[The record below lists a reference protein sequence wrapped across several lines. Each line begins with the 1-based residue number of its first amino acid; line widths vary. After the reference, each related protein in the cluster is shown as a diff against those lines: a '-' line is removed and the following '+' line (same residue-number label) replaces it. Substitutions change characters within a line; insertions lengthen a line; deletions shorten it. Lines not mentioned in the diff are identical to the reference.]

1 MSDSYVSNS
10 YNAETDG
17 KMSQETVTYTNKD
30 GNTVYTVANY
40 KELETKALKI
50 QEDLIKNNPLGITTA
65 MMELDI
71 ANREKE
77 LAYFVPLW
85 TAIVTGLLN
94 TIGRLRSFEGGEAI
108 NKYNKQQLLI
118 KKNVNHHQFITKWLI
133 QTLMLWEI
141 RTQKV
146 QLLLTSL

>member
-40 KELETKALKI
+40 KELETEALKI
-50 QEDLIKNNPLGITTA
+50 QDDLIKNNPLGITTA

-71 ANREKE
+71 SNREKE
-77 LAYFVPLW
+77 LSNEQHLTYLQETDWYVVRKADTGV
-85 TAIVTGLLN
+85 AIPTDVAN
-94 TIGRLRSFEGGEAI
+94 KRQAAREAI
-108 NKYNKQQLLI
+108 
-118 KKNVNHHQFITKWLI
+118 
-133 QTLMLWEI
+133 
-141 RTQKV
+141 QK
-146 QLLLTSL
+146 LSSLE

>member
-40 KELETKALKI
+40 KEMETEALKI
-50 QEDLIKNNPLGITTA
+50 QDDLIKNNPLGITTA

-71 ANREKE
+71 SNREKE
-77 LAYFVPLW
+77 LSNEQHLTYLQETDWYVVRKADTGV
-85 TAIVTGLLN
+85 AIPTDVAN
-94 TIGRLRSFEGGEAI
+94 KRQAAREAI
-108 NKYNKQQLLI
+108 
-118 KKNVNHHQFITKWLI
+118 
-133 QTLMLWEI
+133 
-141 RTQKV
+141 QK
-146 QLLLTSL
+146 LSSLE

>member
-50 QEDLIKNNPLGITTA
+50 EEDLLKNNPLGITTA

-77 LAYFVPLW
+77 LSNEQHLTYLQETDWYVVRKADTGV
-85 TAIVTGLLN
+85 AIPTDVSN
-94 TIGRLRSFEGGEAI
+94 KRQAAREAI
-108 NKYNKQQLLI
+108 
-118 KKNVNHHQFITKWLI
+118 
-133 QTLMLWEI
+133 
-141 RTQKV
+141 QK
-146 QLLLTSL
+146 LSSLE

>member
-17 KMSQETVTYTNKD
+17 KMSQETETYTNKD

-40 KELETKALKI
+40 KELETQALKN

-77 LAYFVPLW
+77 LSNEQHLTYLQETDWYVVRKADTGV
-85 TAIVTGLLN
+85 AIPTDVAN
-94 TIGRLRSFEGGEAI
+94 KRQAAREAI
-108 NKYNKQQLLI
+108 
-118 KKNVNHHQFITKWLI
+118 
-133 QTLMLWEI
+133 
-141 RTQKV
+141 QK
-146 QLLLTSL
+146 LSSLE

>member
-40 KELETKALKI
+40 KELEAEALKI
-50 QEDLIKNNPLGITTA
+50 QDDLIKNNPLGITTA
-65 MMELDI
+65 IMELDI

-77 LAYFVPLW
+77 LSNEQHLTYLQETDWYVVRKADTGV
-85 TAIVTGLLN
+85 AIPTDVAN
-94 TIGRLRSFEGGEAI
+94 KRQAAREAI
-108 NKYNKQQLLI
+108 
-118 KKNVNHHQFITKWLI
+118 
-133 QTLMLWEI
+133 
-141 RTQKV
+141 QK
-146 QLLLTSL
+146 LSSLE

>member
-40 KELETKALKI
+40 KEMEKEALKI

-71 ANREKE
+71 SNREKE
-77 LAYFVPLW
+77 LSNEQHLTYLQETDWYVVRKADTGV
-85 TAIVTGLLN
+85 AIPTDVAN
-94 TIGRLRSFEGGEAI
+94 KRQAAIEAI
-108 NKYNKQQLLI
+108 
-118 KKNVNHHQFITKWLI
+118 
-133 QTLMLWEI
+133 
-141 RTQKV
+141 QK
-146 QLLLTSL
+146 LSSLE

>member
-17 KMSQETVTYTNKD
+17 KMSQDTVTYTNKD

-40 KELETKALKI
+40 KELETEALKI
-50 QEDLIKNNPLGITTA
+50 QDDLIKNNPLGITTA

-77 LAYFVPLW
+77 LSNEQHLTYLQETDWYVVRKADTGV
-85 TAIVTGLLN
+85 AIPIDVAN
-94 TIGRLRSFEGGEAI
+94 KRQAAREAI
-108 NKYNKQQLLI
+108 
-118 KKNVNHHQFITKWLI
+118 
-133 QTLMLWEI
+133 
-141 RTQKV
+141 QK
-146 QLLLTSL
+146 LSSLE

>member
-17 KMSQETVTYTNKD
+17 KMSKETVTYTNKD

-77 LAYFVPLW
+77 LSNEQHLTYLQETDWYVVRKADTGV
-85 TAIVTGLLN
+85 AIPTDVAN
-94 TIGRLRSFEGGEAI
+94 KRQAAREAI
-108 NKYNKQQLLI
+108 
-118 KKNVNHHQFITKWLI
+118 
-133 QTLMLWEI
+133 
-141 RTQKV
+141 QK
-146 QLLLTSL
+146 LSSLE

>member
-50 QEDLIKNNPLGITTA
+50 EEDLLKNNPLGITTA

-77 LAYFVPLW
+77 LSNEQHLTYLQETDWYVVRKADTGV
-85 TAIVTGLLN
+85 AIPTDVAN
-94 TIGRLRSFEGGEAI
+94 KRQAAREAI
-108 NKYNKQQLLI
+108 
-118 KKNVNHHQFITKWLI
+118 
-133 QTLMLWEI
+133 
-141 RTQKV
+141 QK
-146 QLLLTSL
+146 LSSLE

>member
-40 KELETKALKI
+40 KEMEKEALKI
-50 QEDLIKNNPLGITTA
+50 QDDLIKNNPLGITTA

-77 LAYFVPLW
+77 LSNEQHLTYLQETDWYVVRKADTGV
-85 TAIVTGLLN
+85 AIPTDVAN
-94 TIGRLRSFEGGEAI
+94 KRQAAREAI
-108 NKYNKQQLLI
+108 
-118 KKNVNHHQFITKWLI
+118 
-133 QTLMLWEI
+133 
-141 RTQKV
+141 QK
-146 QLLLTSL
+146 LSSLE

>member
-50 QEDLIKNNPLGITTA
+50 QEDLIKNIPLGITTA

-77 LAYFVPLW
+77 LSNEQHLTYLQETDWYVVRKADTGV
-85 TAIVTGLLN
+85 AIPTDVAN
-94 TIGRLRSFEGGEAI
+94 KRQAAREAI
-108 NKYNKQQLLI
+108 
-118 KKNVNHHQFITKWLI
+118 
-133 QTLMLWEI
+133 
-141 RTQKV
+141 QK
-146 QLLLTSL
+146 LSSLE

>member
-40 KELETKALKI
+40 KELETEALKI
-50 QEDLIKNNPLGITTA
+50 QDDLIKNNPLGITTA
-65 MMELDI
+65 IMELDI

-77 LAYFVPLW
+77 LSNEQHLTYLQETDWYVVRKADTGV
-85 TAIVTGLLN
+85 AIPTDVAN
-94 TIGRLRSFEGGEAI
+94 KRQAAREAI
-108 NKYNKQQLLI
+108 
-118 KKNVNHHQFITKWLI
+118 
-133 QTLMLWEI
+133 
-141 RTQKV
+141 QK
-146 QLLLTSL
+146 LSSLE